1 MKEKMTTSIH
11 KRLESLVSDTPSR
24 WEERALWRKEN
35 EAWLKKS
42 AEIALKV
49 LREIRA
55 KSITQKELAERM
67 GVSSQQINKLLKGQ
81 ENMSL
86 TTICK
91 LEMALDI
98 SLIVVPGSYTV
109 PLECNKFTGN
119 EPFTPSVK
127 YKTDPYTISVAACYV
142 MDKDSC
148 GLLEPAI

>member
-1 MKEKMTTSIH
+1 MTTSIQ

-55 KSITQKELAERM
+55 QSITQKVLAERI

-86 TTICK
+86 ATICK
-91 LEMALDI
+91 LEMALGI
-98 SLIVVPGSYTV
+98 SLVSVPGSYTV
-109 PLECNKFTGN
+109 SLECNKFTKN
-119 EPFTPSVK
+119 LPFTESTK
-127 YKTDPYTISVAACYV
+127 YVAKIRTNAVDSNFV
-142 MDKDSC
+142 MEEDFCEEYD
-148 GLLEPAI
+148 PAI